1 MSFAV
6 MPLSDYKAAC
16 DKVREKVD
24 LTTVKFEETDFGFLR
39 SEVFTVPQ
47 DSVYIFS
54 YEFSD
59 PSKFP
64 DLYYSS
70 PEWEGETSPGYFEPI
85 DSNSAKTTSELYAG
99 VQYRIFIADSL
110 GLTPKDILKASL
122 LLDEETVVDFVPP
135 PKIKSGELAEK
146 VDEVYW
152 TAANNFGLKG
162 KGQGEFVHFE
172 NVHPIEHK
180 VEVGLRSKNLV
191 NILAPDSIPSN
202 GYDVL
207 DDNSIRVYANRGHVV
222 GIKYYVYAPVGTQ
235 VTMSYEYTLG
245 GEATGHY
252 NVCHI
257 DGNAM
262 KVEKTITKPIPASG
276 KLEFEFARIGGG
288 NDKKGWIDIKNFQV
302 EIGTTPTAYSPFVAD
317 FSDCKVKA
325 NGKNLLNI
333 NRERGKP
340 LTVDASWNITS
351 GLEFEFDKY
360 YLAYI
365 RNNRYYHSYGTA
377 TIENNTISLTVNNA
391 WFGIGFPIK
400 TLPNTSYT
408 ISAELDTDKT
418 FPAVTYYDNSGN
430 YIETKDGNLFKTLT
444 FTTPSNCDFVVIS
457 FTNKVA
463 KEITTISNV
472 QLEIGT
478 TATEYEPYTEA
489 TEYTAAADGTVE
501 GVKSIS
507 PTMNLTTNKAG
518 AVIDAEC
525 FLDPQAVITN
535 LTNTVITLGG
545 EI

>member
-1 MSFAV
+1 MSYAV

-70 PEWEGETSPGYFEPI
+70 PEWEGETPPGYFEPI
-85 DSNSAKTTSELYAG
+85 DSNSAETASKLYAG

-146 VDEVYW
+146 VDEVYM
-152 TAANNFGLKG
+152 AGASDFGLKG
-162 KGQGEFVHFE
+162 KGQGELVHFN

-191 NILAPDSIPSN
+191 DMKNPTEFATGGRFEII
-202 GYDVL
+202 
-207 DDNSIRVYANRGHVV
+207 DDNTVRNYGCMGYSNATLRYRI
-222 GIKYYVYAPVGTQ
+222 YAPQGTQ
-235 VTMSYEYTLG
+235 LTITFDHEFG
-245 GEATGHY
+245 GEATGTWNIISFGSSATDQSLVSGRVTTVGKSGY
-252 NVCHI
+252 I
-257 DGNAM
+257 D
-262 KVEKTITKPIPASG
+262 IS
-276 KLEFEFARIGGG
+276 FARKGGSG
-288 NDKKGWIDIKNFQV
+288 NNLLGWVDIKNLQV
-302 EIGTTPTAYSPFVAD
+302 EIGTTPTAYTPFVAD

-325 NGKNLLNI
+325 CGKNLFNYEDFMRRWDNGEYYLDSGNAYYVLAI
-333 NRERGKP
+333 QLKP
-340 LTVDASWNITS
+340 NT
-351 GLEFEFDKY
+351 KY
-360 YLAYI
+360 YLKANGVRGSGVVIMSVNESVNSNYDKAI
-365 RNNRYYHSYGTA
+365 SITSNWGA
-377 TIENNTISLTVNNA
+377 EN
-391 WFGIGFPIK
+391 
-400 TLPNTSYT
+400 
-408 ISAELDTDKT
+408 
-418 FPAVTYYDNSGN
+418 AVTTGESGKI
-430 YIETKDGNLFKTLT
+430 YIGTPYAHQVTRELFENALVQIEYGST
-444 FTTPSNCDFVVIS
+444 FTAF
-457 FTNKVA
+457 
-463 KEITTISNV
+463 
-472 QLEIGT
+472 
-478 TATEYEPYTEA
+478 EPYIGA
-489 TEYTAAADGTVE
+489 EYTASADGTVE

-507 PTMNLTTNKAG
+507 PVMNLSTDKAG
-518 AVIDAEC
+518 AIIDAEC
-525 FLDPQAVITN
+525 FLDPQAVITD

>member
-1 MSFAV
+1 MSYAV
-6 MPLSDYKAAC
+6 MPLIDYKTAC
-16 DKVREKVD
+16 DKIREKVD
-24 LTTVKFEETDFGFLR
+24 ITGVKFEETDFGFLR

-85 DSNSAKTTSELYAG
+85 DSNSAETASKLYAG

-122 LLDEETVVDFVPP
+122 LLAEEIVVDFVPP
-135 PKIKSGELAEK
+135 PKIKSGELADK
-146 VDEVYW
+146 VEEVYW

-162 KGQGEFVHFE
+162 KGQGELVTLN

-207 DDNSIRVYANRGHVV
+207 DDNSIRVYSNRGYIV
-222 GIKYYVYAPVGTQ
+222 GVKYSVYAPVGTTI
-235 VTMSYEYTLG
+235 TMSYEYELG

-276 KLEFEFARIGGG
+276 KLEFEFARIGGSG
-288 NDKKGWIDIKNFQV
+288 NDKNGWIDIKNFQV
-302 EIGTTPTAYSPFVAD
+302 EIGDTPTAYAPFVAD
-317 FSDCKVKA
+317 FSDCKVKV

-333 NRERGKP
+333 NREQGKP
-340 LTVDASWNITS
+340 LTVDASWNITN

-360 YLAYI
+360 YMSYL
-365 RNNRYYHSYGTA
+365 RTNKYYHNYGTA
-377 TIENNTISLTVNNA
+377 TIENSTVSMSVINA
-391 WFGIGFPIK
+391 WFGIGFPLKAI
-400 TLPNTSYT
+400 PNTTYT
-408 ISAELDTDKT
+408 LSAEFETQKSHI
-418 FPAVTYYDNSGN
+418 AVTYYDNLGN
-430 YIETKDGNLFKTLT
+430 FIEYKDGNPVNFLT
-444 FTTPSNCDFVVIS
+444 FTTPSNCDFMVIS
-457 FTNKVA
+457 VA
-463 KEITTISNV
+463 NRVSGEIITVSNIQV
-472 QLEIGT
+472 EFGATVTAHKPYIG
-478 TATEYEPYTEA
+478 A
-489 TEYTAAADGTVE
+489 EYTAAADGTVE

-507 PTMNLTTNKAG
+507 PTMNISTDKAG
-518 AVIDAEC
+518 AIINAEC
-525 FLDPQAVITN
+525 FLDPEAVITD